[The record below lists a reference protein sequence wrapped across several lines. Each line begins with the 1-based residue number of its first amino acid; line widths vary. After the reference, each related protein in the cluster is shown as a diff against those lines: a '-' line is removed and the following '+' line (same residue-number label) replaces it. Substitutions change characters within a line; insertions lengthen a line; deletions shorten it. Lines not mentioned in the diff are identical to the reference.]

1 MFDLFEQMAEKNEQS
16 SSTSSSDP
24 GNVFVVSIGGSI
36 LVKDKINST
45 LIAKIAESI
54 NNLRREGYK
63 FVVVVGGGKTARDY
77 IAAAKT
83 LGTENN
89 YLLDKIAI
97 NVTRLNA
104 AILIHSIDN
113 SYPEVL
119 TRIDDAKK
127 ILEEGKVPVYGGL
140 VPGFTTDTVASLLA
154 EFLEATFVNLTNQD
168 GIYTADPA
176 TTKRATLIEKMD
188 HKRLLRII
196 QRIDSRN
203 PGENVILDSIT
214 CMVLNRSSI
223 RSIVLSVDDLS
234 NFENAVRGTEFKGT
248 LIETLTKDNE
258 EEIESV

>member
-1 MFDLFEQMAEKNEQS
+1 MFDLFEKMAESNETTPT
-16 SSTSSSDP
+16 STSSAS

-77 IAAAKT
+77 IAAART

-104 AILIHSIDN
+104 SILIHSIDD
-113 SYPEVL
+113 SHPEVL

-140 VPGFTTDTVASLLA
+140 VPGFTTDTVSALLS
-154 EFLEATFVNLTNQD
+154 EFLEGTFVNLTNQE

-214 CMVLNRSSI
+214 CMLLNRSSI
-223 RSIVLSVDDLS
+223 RSIVLSVDDLA
-234 NFENAVRGTEFKGT
+234 NFENAVRGNEFKGT
-248 LIETLTKDNE
+248 LIETLTTETEDD
-258 EEIESV
+258 IESI